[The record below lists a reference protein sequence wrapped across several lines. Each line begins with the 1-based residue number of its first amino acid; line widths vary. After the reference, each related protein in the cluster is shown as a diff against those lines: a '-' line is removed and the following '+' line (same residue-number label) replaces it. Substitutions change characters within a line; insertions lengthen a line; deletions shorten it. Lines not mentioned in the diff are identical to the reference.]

1 MASTTGVSSNGRDV
15 EGRLPGCEHRH
26 AQDGWVRVEA
36 PLLRPWASPGDLA
49 EEFRRRAGLSSR
61 DLTSCT
67 RSTWTTLTDSLLW
80 LFSRILHARTSG
92 GESREESCSD
102 DGKNGYVA

>member
-1 MASTTGVSSNGRDV
+1 MG
-15 EGRLPGCEHRH
+15 EHRH

-67 RSTWTTLTDSLLW
+67 AQHGLHLLTLFCGSFRGYCMLVRAVARLARRAAVMTAKMATWQLLG
-80 LFSRILHARTSG
+80 FSEIFER
-92 GESREESCSD
+92 C
-102 DGKNGYVA
+102 